1 MAGVGQVRSDP
12 AAKLGKTGEPA
23 HSEEQQSGDS
33 MPRVRL
39 ELSWER
45 PATKR
50 EAAVNT
56 LIWTGRVLI
65 LLSLVVGFFG
75 IPMVWL
81 AVAML
86 MIYPLY
92 VAIYWRAIIV
102 RRPEVVI
109 LVVIAVALAVLF
121 VIAIGLR

>member
-1 MAGVGQVRSDP
+1 
-12 AAKLGKTGEPA
+12 
-23 HSEEQQSGDS
+23 
-33 MPRVRL
+33 MPRLRL
-39 ELSWER
+39 ELSWAPQ

-65 LLSLVVGFFG
+65 LLSLVVGLFG

-92 VAIYWRAIIV
+92 VTVYWRAITV
-102 RRPEVVI
+102 RRPEVVT
-109 LVVIAVALAVLF
+109 LVVIAVALAALF
-121 VIAIGLR
+121 IIAIGLR